1 MSTPAL
7 SLSRIGQI
15 AISAQDVPA
24 LAAFYR
30 DVLGLKHLFDAGP
43 NLAFFDCGGVRLMLS
58 QPSAPEFDHPSS
70 ILYFSVPDID
80 AAHAALVQA
89 AVKIERPPQ
98 LTARLPDHELWICFF
113 RDPANNLLALMGE
126 KR

>member
-1 MSTPAL
+1 MSDSAL
-7 SLSRIGQI
+7 ALSRIGQI
-15 AISAQDVPA
+15 AISAKDVPA

-30 DVLGLKHLFDAGP
+30 DVLGLKHLFDAGS
-43 NLAFFDCGGVRLMLS
+43 NLAFFDCGGVRLMVT

-80 AAHAALVQA
+80 VAHAALVRA
-89 AVKIERPPQ
+89 GAKIERAPQ
-98 LTARLPDHELWICFF
+98 LTAKMPDHELWICFF
-113 RDPANNLLALMGE
+113 RDPANNLLALMCE